1 MVEYETKT
9 ELLRTSIKDLKQIA
23 KKYGITGYTRYTS
36 ASKED
41 LVKEIMKVINKRKRE
56 GTAPPR
62 ATKST
67 ETKPA
72 PKKQHPHR
80 SKAVEKERRA
90 EAEAKLPLGLSCDMD
105 HNRCKFSNKY
115 KLEDIRRL
123 AHFCGISTEGK
134 TRGQLCKE
142 IEASVSE
149 TQEEEPVYD
158 SDDEPLATVLE
169 REKQKKAEPKY
180 WPGWG
185 VEGVDWVYEEE
196 EQEPQS
202 DAEEPQSDAEEEVY
216 EYYDEDGNPVDP
228 SLVDEFG
235 YIIEPK
241 EEEEVVYESEP
252 EEEEE
257 VVYESEPEEEEEV
270 VYESEPEEEEE
281 IELDEEDLE
290 NNTLPGLLKLCE
302 KAKIPCRQNQSVK
315 SIIKALQEAKE
326 KATIPEDKDETE
338 GECYGGVSREYL
350 MSLSKEELKQMLM
363 DAGVQSAYIPITKE
377 IMVDYLCALGMN
389 GPCDPPDEMCEK
401 GYVCDAGAKICL
413 DSDLANKRVVSARG
427 AIKKKNWDG
436 NDFIG
441 SKKTLDA
448 LESLLKPKVPEPA
461 VEESVPEPVVEESGD
476 EDDFFEIDTT
486 SPRSFYLPDD
496 EDDEEEVPPVKYNL
510 SKVDKDDQCY
520 SGRSFNDLI
529 KLSNEEL
536 TRLLNISGVK
546 KGIPPSV
553 EEKAMYLCQ
562 IHKNGV
568 CDKDNACLY
577 PDTTCDL
584 GSGVCIAN
592 DLAEQRAKQ
601 AGLYTL
607 ESANDEGID
616 IKFIGSKDAIEEL
629 GKVFKNKTEQ
639 EFSDQTQK
647 EIEREVGA
655 LKTESEENLDKIL
668 AEKAETRKREQE
680 EISEPSEK
688 IASDV
693 QRAEETS
700 KLAEKTK
707 ASAEKLERLATQ
719 QKESA
724 EQMEEP
730 KTVDPEAE
738 ERRRK
743 AKEQLAEKRAR
754 LKEEQERR
762 KQLRLQELEKKAQE
776 SVKPTEMS
784 EGTEIK
790 EPKTPEKPS
799 KLEEETEVVDIDAVL
814 RKLQQSKGKEIG
826 ELAKAQSAVL
836 KCLGLLG

>member
-1 MVEYETKT
+1 
-9 ELLRTSIKDLKQIA
+9 
-23 KKYGITGYTRYTS
+23 
-36 ASKED
+36 
-41 LVKEIMKVINKRKRE
+41 MKVINKRKRE
-56 GTAPPR
+56 GAAPPR

-67 ETKPA
+67 ESKPA
-72 PKKQHPHR
+72 PKKQHPQR

-149 TQEEEPVYD
+149 PQAEEEPDYD
-158 SDDEPLATVLE
+158 SDDEPLTTVLE
-169 REKQKKAEPKY
+169 REKQKKAEGKY

-202 DAEEPQSDAEEEVY
+202 DAEEEEEPQSDAEEEEEVVY
-216 EYYDEDGNPVDP
+216 EYYDEDGNLVDP
-228 SLVDEFG
+228 SLVNEFG
-235 YIIEPK
+235 HIIEPK

-257 VVYESEPEEEEEV
+257 EEEEEEPEPEEEEP
-270 VYESEPEEEEE
+270 ESEEEE

-350 MSLSKEELKQMLM
+350 MSLPKEELKQMLM

-461 VEESVPEPVVEESGD
+461 VEESVPEPAVEESGD
-476 EDDFFEIDTT
+476 EDDFF
-486 SPRSFYLPDD
+486 YLPDD
-496 EDDEEEVPPVKYNL
+496 EDDEEDDEEEVPPVKYNL

-607 ESANDEGID
+607 ESTNDEGID

-647 EIEREVGA
+647 DIEKEVGV

-668 AEKAETRKREQE
+668 SEKAETRKREQE

-707 ASAEKLERLATQ
+707 ASAEKLEKLAAQ

-754 LKEEQERR
+754 LKEEQERK
-762 KQLRLQELEKKAQE
+762 KQLRLQELKKKAQE
-776 SVKPTEMS
+776 SVKPAEMS